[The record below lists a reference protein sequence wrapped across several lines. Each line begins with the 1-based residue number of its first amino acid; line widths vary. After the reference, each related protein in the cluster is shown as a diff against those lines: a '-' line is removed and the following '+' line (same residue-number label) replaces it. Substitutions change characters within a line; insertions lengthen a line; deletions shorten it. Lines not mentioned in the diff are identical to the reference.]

1 MSRSKNK
8 TFKDLANLDVKYV
21 IFFIQEQLGVKAAPT
36 KRQQSGSFII
46 DVLRGYQK
54 KMFSTNRVE
63 LKKPNLVG
71 VWIYIDGGKPNAQD
85 KLVGWQSAFTRT
97 VNNSPSSL
105 ILRRC

>member
-21 IFFIQEQLGVKAAPT
+21 IFFIQEQLGAKAAPT

-46 DVLRGYQK
+46 DVLRGHQK

-71 VWIYIDGGKPNAQD
+71 VWIYIDGAKPKRAGQAHWI
-85 KLVGWQSAFTRT
+85 GS
-97 VNNSPSSL
+97 SSL
-105 ILRRC
+105 